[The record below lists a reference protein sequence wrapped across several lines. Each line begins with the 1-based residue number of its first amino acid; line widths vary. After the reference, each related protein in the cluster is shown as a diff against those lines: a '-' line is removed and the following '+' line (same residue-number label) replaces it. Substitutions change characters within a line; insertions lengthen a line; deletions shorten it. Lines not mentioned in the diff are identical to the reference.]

1 MQVDR
6 MNVRGV
12 RHRACRVEKSPCQ
25 RTYYTEER
33 VQYSRRQRAH
43 FPSSPTPPSLGHRVT
58 VHWRRMV
65 IDTSFD
71 FRTDAR
77 GKDPDVYSPRLRQ
90 YHKLLWSKPLPSGR
104 PFDLHDTVRGAYLH
118 HRSEHGKEYFLSSD
132 SVIPTFTRWGFAKA
146 HAELYTEE
154 ENEAFMA
161 ISYTM
166 GGMMV
171 FPGNRIQGKWTIN
184 QARGCLKRISD
195 RFDLTV
201 ECIRRHYARQSSPL
215 GETLARYENFFAL
228 FEDFSG
234 YVDFF
239 LLQDLVTD
247 DCAAVTF
254 FMPFDDFRT
263 ASAPEDD
270 ATYRE
275 FRRLSIEFIEA
286 RNRRIE
292 RHAADRP

>member
-1 MQVDR
+1 LQ
-6 MNVRGV
+6 
-12 RHRACRVEKSPCQ
+12 
-25 RTYYTEER
+25 
-33 VQYSRRQRAH
+33 
-43 FPSSPTPPSLGHRVT
+43 
-58 VHWRRMV
+58 

-71 FRTDAR
+71 FRTDAG
-77 GKDPDVYSPRLRQ
+77 GKDPDVFSPTLRQ

-104 PFDLHDTVRGAYLH
+104 LFDLDDTVRDAYLH
-118 HRSEHGKEYFLSSD
+118 HQSELGEYFLSSD

-146 HAELYTEE
+146 HPELYTEE
-154 ENEAFMA
+154 ENQAFMA
-161 ISYTM
+161 ISYTI

-184 QARGCLKRISD
+184 QARGCLKNISD

-201 ECIRRHYARQSSPL
+201 ECIRRHYVRQSSPL
-215 GETLARYENFFAL
+215 GETLARYGDFFAL
-228 FEDFSG
+228 FENFSG

-275 FRRLSIEFIEA
+275 YRRRSIEFIEA
-286 RNRRIE
+286 RNRRIA
-292 RHAADRP
+292 RHSAAPR